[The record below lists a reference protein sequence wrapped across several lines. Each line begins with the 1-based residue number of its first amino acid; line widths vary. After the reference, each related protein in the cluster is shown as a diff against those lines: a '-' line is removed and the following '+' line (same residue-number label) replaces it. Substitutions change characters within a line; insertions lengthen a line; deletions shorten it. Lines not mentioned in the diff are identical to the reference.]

1 LSFNERQ
8 KVDFDNKNSK
18 NGSEDTALGEESGLK
33 QIDPLR
39 FLSRKLSG
47 LKDSS
52 NQKRKI
58 MIQDKDTEL
67 KAFFQ
72 CMKEKDGEIPTPDFP
87 EVARA
92 RTVNWWIPMGI
103 AASLLLGF
111 LLFPKQESI
120 PKAPVDVI
128 IITLQQGENQEQ
140 QILIE
145 EKTYLETWESPTASL
160 LAEY

>member
-52 NQKRKI
+52 NQKSKI

-72 CMKEKDGEIPTPDFP
+72 GMKEKDREIIIPEFP
-87 EVARA
+87 E
-92 RTVNWWIPMGI
+92 TVKTRSINWWMPMGI

-111 LLFPKQESI
+111 ILLEEKDHSSPQI
-120 PKAPVDVI
+120 GDVL
-128 IITLQQGENQEQ
+128 IITL
-140 QILIE
+140 
-145 EKTYLETWESPTASL
+145 EKGTDQKMHFNIDHTNEMDIWESPTASL
-160 LAEY
+160 LTEY